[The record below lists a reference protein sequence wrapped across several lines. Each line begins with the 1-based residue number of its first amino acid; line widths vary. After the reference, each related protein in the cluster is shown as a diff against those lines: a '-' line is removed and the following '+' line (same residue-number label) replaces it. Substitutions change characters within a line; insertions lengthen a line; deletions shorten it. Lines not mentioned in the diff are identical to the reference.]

1 MARNLRSPE
10 TKARDALAL
19 ANRKVDRITARQAK
33 MVAEATE
40 LNGELNAAKVV
51 RDYVAKNPALH
62 MDPLV
67 DAEILDDDGT
77 LGDQAESSEPDTADE
92 TLSR

>member
-1 MARNLRSPE
+1 
-10 TKARDALAL
+10 
-19 ANRKVDRITARQAK
+19 
-33 MVAEATE
+33 
-40 LNGELNAAKVV
+40 
-51 RDYVAKNPALH
+51 